1 MLTVTATLD
10 ARSGTLAIVGDD
22 AADAVTVSIVEA
34 RVVVEAADLQ
44 TSPTRWAFPAGGVK
58 TIVFR
63 GFGGD
68 DSFTNKTAVRCRA
81 EGGVGNDRLMG
92 GDGADTLLGDAGDD
106 ILDGH
111 DGHDFVDG
119 GAGDDIVGFLR
130 SLS

>member
-1 MLTVTATLD
+1 MSFSRNVRLERLCFEPLDPRRMLTATATLD

-63 GFGGD
+63 G
-68 DSFTNKTAVRCRA
+68 
-81 EGGVGNDRLMG
+81 
-92 GDGADTLLGDAGDD
+92 
-106 ILDGH
+106 
-111 DGHDFVDG
+111 
-119 GAGDDIVGFLR
+119 
-130 SLS
+130 